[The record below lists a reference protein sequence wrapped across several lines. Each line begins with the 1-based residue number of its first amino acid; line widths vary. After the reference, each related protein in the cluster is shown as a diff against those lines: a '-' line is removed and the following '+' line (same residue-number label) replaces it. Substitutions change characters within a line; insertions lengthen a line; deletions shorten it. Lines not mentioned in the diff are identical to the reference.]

1 MVQMNAPKA
10 NLQYDAGGAG
20 NSLARLGQ
28 QLAQTGQDVS
38 NIMLETAETQD
49 RVDLMRAEQKWKEIE
64 SKQMAFQ
71 DANKADPLSWDENR
85 SKLMNEFH
93 SYNNTV
99 RKNTKRGKLNFTMAS
114 EGFAGNLENSTFRSM
129 QKRIN
134 MNLVEE
140 GGIAINQSL
149 EAGFPETARA
159 IADDISSHL
168 TPAGRAAIDKRIADG
183 EEKLNMDMK
192 YDWIDANAKES
203 KEALY
208 NSTGIFASNDR
219 DTKEKLIVY
228 QSRMQ
233 QRGIGQQMDDY
244 EVASSDPNYTRKDYL
259 KDKEDG
265 KFDQLEDGDLAK
277 LTASWERSTPPTHA
291 ELLEINEQLAGLSQA
306 KTKMSPDQYITHFN
320 DTRTDILSK
329 LAPQGNPEIRSMLQS
344 LNPYAP
350 KTGGGSRATRD
361 LSLKRGVV
369 TSELSRG
376 YRNGLYNSDKIT
388 PVRRDSRGK
397 KLSVQLPFDVSTLTE
412 AEKAEAGRKQEDIK
426 TYMDEWIDDNPEAT
440 NQEIRDEVKRQA
452 GMSKLAPAHRK
463 SVNDAYEAR
472 SKPAK
477 TEKTWQGTSKKQSP
491 VKAGT
496 KDKSTSS
503 NTNKAK
509 VVDDNPLGNLGGELL
524 KMESDEELAKLL
536 EEGKA
541 AQVALDIED
550 GKKSKTASN

>member
-1 MVQMNAPKA
+1 MQMNPNIAA
-10 NLQYDAGGAG
+10 QGGNAM
-20 NSLARLGQ
+20 ARIGQ
-28 QLAQTGQDVS
+28 QLAQTGQDIS
-38 NIMLETAETQD
+38 GIMEETVETQE
-49 RVDLMRAEQKWKEIE
+49 RVDLMRAQQKWKDIE
-64 SKQMAFQ
+64 TKQAVFQ
-71 DANKADPLSWDENR
+71 DANKGNPLSWDEHR
-85 SKLMNEFH
+85 AKLMSEF
-93 SYNNTV
+93 SAYNNSITHH
-99 RKNTKRGKLNFTMAS
+99 TKRGRLNFQMSA
-114 EGFAGNLENSTFRSM
+114 EGWAGDFERGTLRAT

-140 GGIAINQSL
+140 GYVAINQSID
-149 EAGFPETARA
+149 AGLPETAESM
-159 IADDISSHL
+159 IKDLSSHL
-168 TPAGRAAIDKRIADG
+168 TPAAEAALYKKVADG
-183 EEKLNMDMK
+183 REKLVMDEK
-192 YDWIDANAKES
+192 YDWIDANPKES
-203 KEALY
+203 QEALN

-219 DTKEKLIVY
+219 DTKEKLMAY

-233 QRGIGQQMDDY
+233 QRAIGQQMNDY
-244 EVASSDPNYTRKDYL
+244 EVASSDPNYTKKDFL

-265 KFDQLEDGDLAK
+265 KFDQLEDGDTAK
-277 LTASWERSTPPTHA
+277 LTASWERSSPPTHA
-291 ELLEINEQLAGLSQA
+291 ELLEINEQLAGLAQA

-329 LAPQGNPEIRSMLQS
+329 LAPQGNPEIRSMVQS

-376 YRNGLYNSDKIT
+376 YRNGLYNSDKIS

-426 TYMDEWIDDNPEAT
+426 TYMDEWIDDNPEAS

-509 VVDDNPLGNLGGELL
+509 VVDDNPWGNLGGELL
-524 KMESDEELAKLL
+524 EMESDEELVKLL

-541 AQVALDIED
+541 AQVALDIQD
-550 GKKSKTASN
+550 GKKSRTASN